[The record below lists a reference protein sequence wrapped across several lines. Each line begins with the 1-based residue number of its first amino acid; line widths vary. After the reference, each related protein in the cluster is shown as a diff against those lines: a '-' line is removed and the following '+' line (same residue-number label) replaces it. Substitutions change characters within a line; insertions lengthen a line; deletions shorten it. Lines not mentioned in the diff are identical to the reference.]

1 MRSRVFVVGVLVAIL
16 GWAAPAWAQE
26 EGDADVSHE
35 TEECIEILEDGGE
48 PDDCQEAPSPIFPAA
63 NELIWGAISFF
74 VLLGLLY
81 KFAWPGM
88 KKGMEGRSERIR
100 TDLAAAED
108 AKAQAQ
114 QVLDDYQR
122 QLADARNESARI
134 IEEARQQADS
144 MRRDLQ
150 QRAEADIAEL
160 RQRAAA
166 DVEAAKA
173 QAMADLRADVASLA
187 IGAAEQVVQQSL
199 DHETQRQLVERY
211 IDQVGSRQ

>member
-1 MRSRVFVVGVLVAIL
+1 MRIRVLIAGAFLAL
-16 GWAAPAWAQE
+16 LALAAPAAAQE
-26 EGDADVSHE
+26 EGEHE
-35 TEECIEILEDGGE
+35 LEHEAEECIHILEDGGDVDE
-48 PDDCQEAPSPIFPAA
+48 CQEAPNVILPET
-63 NELIWGAISFF
+63 NELIWGAISFAVVAF
-74 VLLGLLY
+74 LLGKL
-81 KFAWPGM
+81 AWPAM
-88 KKGMEGRSERIR
+88 KKGMEARSERIR
-100 TDLAAAED
+100 DDLAAAD
-108 AKAQAQ
+108 NAKSEAQ

-122 QLADARNESARI
+122 QLGDARNEAARI
-134 IEEARQQADS
+134 IEEARQQADA

-173 QAMADLRADVASLA
+173 QAMSDLRADVASLA

-199 DHETQRQLVERY
+199 DSETQRQLVERY